1 MAITKIAGELLESN
15 LIRIQDLSFS
25 GQGGG
30 LQNLLHVDVTN
41 GRIGVKTDSPGNFAL
56 DVNGS
61 TRIQGD
67 LTVTGTTTTIDS
79 QNLSVE
85 DNMIVLNSSG
95 SVGNDSGVMINRGAA
110 NNAAIYWNEGDDTF
124 KAVTTT
130 SDGTGTT
137 IADTALAKIQAA
149 EPAAASDVATKNYV
163 DTSASSFT
171 LKVAG
176 DDSTAITVNSGQ
188 LLQFTGSSNIQTAGS
203 EPDTIN
209 IALTSNLTDIHS
221 ITNSSTNADLTLN
234 ANSNGSVVINDV
246 LTFNANRSGEPGA
259 TAVTKMFAQTPS
271 GGGTGVFFVNSAVS
285 SGAAGELISK
295 KKATALAI
303 ALG

>member
-1 MAITKIAGELLESN
+1 MAKTLRTSGDYTIKTGTGAGGSNSVVFDSKIT
-15 LIRIQDLSFS
+15 R
-25 GQGGG
+25 
-30 LQNLLHVDVTN
+30 
-41 GRIGVKTDSPGNFAL
+41 VK
-56 DVNGS
+56 
-61 TRIQGD
+61 GD
-67 LTVTGTTTTIDS
+67 LIVDGTNTVVDTASLTIEDPIII
-79 QNLSVE
+79 LSR
-85 DNMIVLNSSG
+85 NNSAPSD
-95 SVGNDSGVMINRGAA
+95 VDSGFLVNRGAA

-149 EPAAASDVATKNYV
+149 EPAASSDVATKNYV

-176 DDSTAITVNSGQ
+176 DDSTAITVSSGQ
-188 LLQFTGSSNIQTAGS
+188 ILQFTGSSNIQTAGS